1 MKKFTFKSILFLAL
15 SLVSFTSFAQTTI
28 EFSSLNRKQGLPAVL
43 AKRAQY
49 TDAITGV
56 LTYPQGTVGNVPV
69 MVIMHSSGGINN
81 SIGEW
86 SDTFLKIGIATFV
99 VDSFG
104 PRGISTTTEDQA
116 QITSGASV
124 IDALMALKIVATQ
137 PKVDPKRI
145 GVIGFSRGGLA
156 AATSSFEA
164 VRAAVLGADNPLK
177 FALHVPF
184 YGGCTQVGT
193 PTSSPILLFAAAHD
207 DFVSIKSCNSAVTQM
222 KAKGANIEYV
232 VYSSVFH
239 GFDVDREKL
248 LYTPNGQ
255 SWRECVIRQDL
266 DDGAYYAGDAKVD
279 LKGYNAYFG
288 QCMTRGVSVGYDWPA
303 KYDAQTKTKAFV
315 SRVFGL
321 QAPLVKE

>member
-1 MKKFTFKSILFLAL
+1 MQIELRRWAVVAAL
-15 SLVSFTSFAQTTI
+15 LTSAITTFAQSI

-43 AKRAQY
+43 SKRAQY
-49 TDAITGV
+49 TDTILGT
-56 LTYPQGTVGNVPV
+56 LTYPQGTVGNVPA

-86 SDTFLKIGIATFV
+86 SETFLKMGIATFV

-104 PRGISTTTEDQA
+104 PRGISTTTEDQT
-116 QITSGASV
+116 QITSGTSV
-124 IDALMALKIVATQ
+124 VDALMALKTVAAQ

-145 GVIGFSRGGLA
+145 GVIGFSRGALA
-156 AATSSFEA
+156 AATSSFES

-193 PTSSPILLFAAAHD
+193 PTKSPILLFAAAHD
-207 DFVSIKSCNSAVTQM
+207 DFVSIGSCNDAVSKM
-222 KAKGANIEYV
+222 KEKGANIEYV
-232 VYSSVFH
+232 VYSHVFH
-239 GFDVDREKL
+239 GFDVEREKL

-266 DDGAYYAGDAKVD
+266 DDNSYYAGGAKVD
-279 LKGYNAYFG
+279 GKEYGAYFG
-288 QCMTRGVSVGYDWPA
+288 KCMTRGVSVGYDWPA
-303 KYDAQTKTKAFV
+303 KYDAQTKTKDFV
-315 SRVFGL
+315 KKVFGL
-321 QAPLVKE
+321 